1 MEDKFAHSSYNGI
14 LNAKTLVLNQTYE
27 PLTICNLKKAIKLL
41 YLNKAEIIE
50 TSNGRVVSSIQKS
63 IPVPS
68 VIRLKYFVH
77 RPFRTAILNRKNIL
91 RRDQY
96 KCAYCGRGDLPMT
109 IDHIIP
115 KTRGGQD
122 TWENLVA
129 ACVVCNNKKGN
140 RTPEE
145 ANMKLLI
152 KPYKPSHIIFLK
164 NFAGRIDDKWKSYL
178 FVE

>member
-1 MEDKFAHSSYNGI
+1 
-14 LNAKTLVLNQTYE
+14 LNQTYE

-41 YLNKAEIIE
+41 YLNKAEIVE
-50 TSNGRVVSSIQKS
+50 TSNGRTISSIQKTMP
-63 IPVPS
+63 IPS
-68 VIRLKYFVH
+68 VIRLKYYVQ

-91 RRDQY
+91 RRDLF
-96 KCAYCGRGDLPMT
+96 KCAYCGRSDLPLT

-129 ACVVCNNKKGN
+129 ACVYCNNKKGN

-145 ANMKLLI
+145 ANMKLLF
-152 KPYKPSHIIFLK
+152 KPYKPYHIISLK
-164 NFAGRIDDKWKSYL
+164 NFCNKMDEKWKNYL
-178 FVE
+178 FVGD